1 MNRKTIIIIIICLL
15 IILAGAVF
23 FVWKMAGN
31 KTDEKNNNTQQQVVE
46 PKIIK
51 VVDES
56 VIAPIPSFQ
65 NNSIWYFNSDARL
78 LRVNLNGS
86 GTTEFP
92 LPALNNIYIKD
103 VLWSPI
109 GSDFIVTSV
118 NGAGDQKTYY
128 NSETKRYVA
137 LPAQIKNLAWL
148 PDGKRIVYI
157 WQSNDNIHQQLAI
170 SNPDN
175 SGYRVVKDVFWPDL
189 KIYPLNDG
197 KTVLLIRSKADEDIN
212 KIYSVN
218 LENGEFT
225 TLVDQGK
232 NISIQTIPKKNA
244 VVYSKMKENGN
255 FELYYYDFSQKVEV
269 DTKIST
275 STEKIVIDPEGKYLI
290 ASAPK
295 LDYSGDEFIKLDLE
309 SFKAESY
316 FIPQESIR
324 ARNLALVGQML
335 YFVNS
340 KDSKLYR
347 IEK

>member
-1 MNRKTIIIIIICLL
+1 VIVL
-15 IILAGAVF
+15 ILILGVVGF
-23 FVWKMAGN
+23 FVWKMAG
-31 KTDEKNNNTQQQVVE
+31 KKADEKNNNTQQQVVE
-46 PKIIK
+46 PKIVK

-92 LPALNNIYIKD
+92 LPALNNAYIKD
-103 VLWSPI
+103 VLWSPS
-109 GSDFIVTSV
+109 GSDFIVTLV

-137 LPAQIKNLAWL
+137 LPAQIKNIAWL
-148 PDGKRIVYI
+148 ADGKRIAYI
-157 WQSNDNIHQQLAI
+157 WQSNDNIHQQLAV

-175 SGYRVVKDVFWPDL
+175 TGYRIVKDVFWPDL

-197 KTVLLIRSKADEDIN
+197 KTALLIRSKADEDIN
-212 KIYSVN
+212 KIYSID
-218 LENGEFT
+218 LENGDFK
-225 TLVDQGK
+225 TLIDQGK
-232 NISIQTIPKKNA
+232 NISIQTIPNKNA
-244 VVYSKMKENGN
+244 IVYSKMKENGT
-255 FELYYYDFSQKVEV
+255 FQMYYYDFDKKTEV

-275 STEKIVIDPEGKYLI
+275 STDKIVADPEGKYLI

-295 LDYSGDEFIKLDLE
+295 LDYSGDEFIKLDLD
-309 SFKAESY
+309 SLKSESY
-316 FIPQESIR
+316 FIPGESVR
-324 ARNLALVGQML
+324 ARNLVLVGQML